1 MKHVIIGNGIAGI
14 NAAEEIRRRNS
25 QDEIVII
32 SSESDHFFSR
42 PALMYVHCGQL
53 SERCI
58 EPFERDHYARMN
70 YTRVR
75 DRVLSLDSAGK
86 TLKME
91 SGESI
96 PYERLLIASGS
107 KPFRVEYPGINLDG
121 VGAFVSW
128 DDMVWLKESA
138 KNAKRAVIV
147 GGGLIGIEALEIVCL
162 AGVKTT
168 FLIREDHFWPV
179 AFSKEEG
186 DMIVEHIKEHSCN
199 VILETLTQEIVGEN
213 SKVVGLKT
221 DKGETIPCDM
231 LVFAIG
237 VTPNNDF
244 LKDSGL
250 DLDERGGIV
259 VDRYLKTNLPDI
271 WAAGDCASVKWFNDI
286 IRPEQLWYTSRDQG
300 KVVGENMVG
309 SVVAYERGT
318 FYNSAKFFD
327 IEYTTAGLINM
338 RVAGE
343 QNWFH
348 RVPGRYISQRIT
360 YLPDQTVIGVNTLGS
375 RWDHNVFVRWID
387 ERRSLEFVLEH
398 FNEANF
404 DEEFFEEI
412 SVPTSVG

>member
-1 MKHVIIGNGIAGI
+1 
-14 NAAEEIRRRNS
+14 
-25 QDEIVII
+25 
-32 SSESDHFFSR
+32 
-42 PALMYVHCGQL
+42 
-53 SERCI
+53 
-58 EPFERDHYARMN
+58 
-70 YTRVR
+70 
-75 DRVLSLDSAGK
+75 
-86 TLKME
+86 
-91 SGESI
+91 
-96 PYERLLIASGS
+96 
-107 KPFRVEYPGINLDG
+107 
-121 VGAFVSW
+121 
-128 DDMVWLKESA
+128 
-138 KNAKRAVIV
+138 
-147 GGGLIGIEALEIVCL
+147 
-162 AGVKTT
+162 
-168 FLIREDHFWPV
+168 
-179 AFSKEEG
+179 
-186 DMIVEHIKEHSCN
+186 
-199 VILETLTQEIVGEN
+199 
-213 SKVVGLKT
+213 
-221 DKGETIPCDM
+221 TIPCDM